1 MNSEIAVGS
10 AVAPAWVSADGKI
23 SVFYG
28 DCKTVMAALPQECV
42 HAVISDPPYG
52 MSPDGISRNMDEIE
66 GMKTRGGFAGAEWD
80 AAVPGPSIWR
90 EALRVAKPGAHLL
103 SFASTR
109 TYHTMATAAQ
119 VAGWRIRDM
128 LSWVYCQGTPKG
140 MDVGKAYDRQ
150 AGVEEQRGYIPVPG
164 GIGKDSKRSVIQFKG
179 KREGMYLNPDN
190 PISPEAKKW
199 HGWNTALKTA
209 VEPIAMARKPY
220 EGSLL
225 DNLREHSV
233 GALNTKICAI
243 PCETPV
249 AAPSLFDVGEDVKV
263 ETYWPANF
271 LVSREAAQWLNEW
284 HNQDWTGIFYTPKP
298 TEAEYGGGW
307 AATHE
312 RDQCEAKWVNELLS
326 TKLPGVAGILQR
338 LATSESVQ
346 EQDSAWSMCSCGS
359 LCTDPFHPDITS
371 IISTITRQTIESR
384 ICSSRIGS
392 HTNGCM
398 AIAFCET
405 ASGGSRAVSANNT
418 SPWAKRTGI
427 SGGKDTRCTEGAD
440 LATSVASWLTSKRE
454 REEEEESL
462 HPTLKPLALMRY
474 LIQLVTPPDC
484 VVLDPFGGSGTTAVA
499 CQSLGR
505 RCIIIERERRFVDVI
520 IRRLSRPKGG
530 LF

>member
-220 EGSLL
+220 DGSLL

-233 GALNTKICAI
+233 GALNTKLCAI

-249 AAPSLFDVGEDVKV
+249 AAPSLFDVGEEVKV

-298 TEAEYGGGW
+298 TDSEFSEGYA
-307 AATHE
+307 
-312 RDQCEAKWVNELLS
+312 DDNE
-326 TKLPGVAGILQR
+326 TV
-338 LATSESVQ
+338 
-346 EQDSAWSMCSCGS
+346 
-359 LCTDPFHPDITS
+359 H
-371 IISTITRQTIESR
+371 
-384 ICSSRIGS
+384 
-392 HTNGCM
+392 
-398 AIAFCET
+398 
-405 ASGGSRAVSANNT
+405 
-418 SPWAKRTGI
+418 
-427 SGGKDTRCTEGAD
+427 
-440 LATSVASWLTSKRE
+440 LTV
-454 REEEEESL
+454 
-462 HPTLKPLALMRY
+462 KPLALMRY

-505 RCIIIERERRFVDVI
+505 RCIIIERERKSVDVI
-520 IRRLSRPKGG
+520 IRRLATPKGG